1 MPKNLKTS
9 EAAVMALLCLWL
21 ARAAARMA
29 QPRRPEFQLAHA
41 LYVHNDLVVKG
52 TAGDAL
58 FAAVSFQVWAPRGNT
73 SQF

>member
-1 MPKNLKTS
+1 
-9 EAAVMALLCLWL
+9 
-21 ARAAARMA
+21 MA